1 MPSDIFDTCLGKY
14 KYRNTVSYYRFHSLL
29 GELWKMRG
37 FSVTKAGLQVLR
49 EVAARLPRSWQS
61 ELKRLHYRHRIRR
74 GTFCSDEPEFSILSR
89 LVTSGDW
96 VIDIGANVGFYT
108 KRLAEL
114 VGPDGRVLAFEPVPE
129 TFALLTGNL
138 AVCGFTNVTLFNT
151 AVSEGSN
158 LVGISVP
165 DYSNTSQLNYYQA
178 HLTSLADSSLRIL
191 TVSVDSVQIP
201 EKVKLIKIDAEGHE
215 YSVLKGMQNTL
226 LRDRPILIIEAPHG
240 ETRELLESLGYI
252 NTTLHESP
260 NVVFH
265 SNDVPLQDL
274 KKS

>member
-1 MPSDIFDTCLGKY
+1 
-14 KYRNTVSYYRFHSLL
+14 
-29 GELWKMRG
+29 MRG
-37 FSVTKAGLQVLR
+37 LSVAKASLQVLR
-49 EVAARLPRSWQS
+49 DVAARFPRSWQS

-89 LVTSGDW
+89 FVTNGDW
-96 VIDIGANVGFYT
+96 VVDIGANVGFYT

-114 VGPDGRVLAFEPVPE
+114 VGSEGRVLAFEPVPE
-129 TFALLTGNL
+129 TFVLLASNTAL
-138 AVCGFTNVTLFNT
+138 CGFTNVTLFNT
-151 AVSEGSN
+151 AVSEETK
-158 LVGISVP
+158 LVGISIP

-178 HLTSLADSSLRIL
+178 HLTSSADSNLRIL
-191 TVSVDSVQIP
+191 TVSLDSIQIP

-215 YSVLKGMQNTL
+215 YSVLKGMRNTL
-226 LRDRPILIIEAPHG
+226 LRDHPILIIEAPHG

-252 NTTLHESP
+252 STALPESP

-265 SNDVPLQDL
+265 SKDVQWEDL